1 MKNLLLSI
9 LLISVF
15 FLNAQQFD
23 ESFLDSLPEDIREDL
38 VNRSEENTK
47 ELDENYRPS
56 QYSSKLQQFEELID
70 LKSRI
75 EQDLRELEKRL
86 QSDERL
92 EINPELKLFGSDFF
106 NTFQTSFMPINEPN
120 PDSSYMLGV
129 GDVLS
134 IQLVG
139 QKDIIEDF
147 LINGDGSINFPDI
160 GEIVLIGLS
169 LDEASKLIK
178 SRVNSSF
185 IGIEAFISMSKLR
198 DVNVLITGD
207 AQNPGIYTLSGN
219 SNILQAINIAGGIS
233 EYGTFRE
240 INLVRDNKI
249 IEVLDVYELL
259 INGNFNLK
267 ERLRSGDVIFINPR
281 KSIVSI
287 DGAVKR
293 PAKYELVDEQNL
305 GDVINYANG
314 FKQTADIQNIYLERI
329 LDGTLKSIPITN
341 SIQFDSIKSVDG
353 DMIYIREYPYRKATI
368 SGAVLKPGTYTM
380 AAGETLDDLINKA
393 GGFTEN
399 AYPFGAIF
407 ENRDAKLINEAA
419 QSLLYQEFLD
429 NIIALSQQNISGNFD
444 LTPIVGLTKEINDL
458 EPNGRIVVDMENEA
472 ARETLGIQEGD
483 NLKVPEKTNNV
494 YVYGEVSSE
503 GSVMYEENK
512 SVDFFIDKSGG
523 YKKYADNES
532 IYILHPN
539 GETQRYSKKRNI
551 FENQPKS
558 GITIYPGS
566 VIFVPREID
575 NSSSRTLA
583 AQAYVTILG
592 NLGLALA
599 SLNSISSDWFRST
612 MLLKKKEAGNKKFF
626 FVLIFLTFLSSAD
639 SFDNNLYN
647 NHGIVGLIN
656 IPTARSYDEGV
667 HGVTIYDSDID
678 QKITLTSNPYDWLE
692 ASFFYVNIPS
702 IELCRAYFDVRTY
715 CQGFKDKGFNLKL
728 RIKQEGI
735 FPAIAIGFM
744 DFAGTGKYSSE
755 YIVSS
760 YGVGKLDMHFGMGW
774 GALGGSSEKIKNP
787 FGYISDSF
795 YSRGGY
801 AGLGGQLN
809 FSNFFS
815 GQEAAPFY
823 GISYSFNKNVLFQI
837 EKDTILVDG
846 GSLPYPDRESDYTI
860 GLNYLIND
868 NFSLGF
874 SYEKGGYSS
883 LKFLYKNNPKRSF
896 KKYEYQQADTSIN
909 DDKYT
914 KLIKNLEENGIG
926 VNKISETSR
935 FLGLELTQFIH
946 PDLNLVEEIISQA
959 SRDAGIKKDIKK
971 DLKITDLKAV
981 SEIDEAFE
989 RSARTIYERQQYRG
1003 VNTSSN
1009 IRFRPFVASREEFFK
1024 GAVLAENDT
1033 EFVIRENLFF
1043 NTNLKYSLAD
1053 NFDDLIFPPVD
1064 TFPAQVRSDVKQYL
1078 KNMDQG
1084 ILVGRAQ
1091 IDYHLTPKTNHHLMF
1106 TGGILED
1113 MFSGYGAEY
1122 LYFKPNSNYSYGIEA
1137 FKVKKRDYNWG
1148 FGHLDYENI
1157 TMTANLYY
1165 RNYGLIPFDMKIS
1178 AGEYLAGDIGSTI
1191 EFSRTFQS
1199 GVRFGAF
1206 ATFTDVSSEDFGEG
1220 SFDKGIFFN
1229 IPIYGNLINYTWRPL
1244 TKDPGAK
1251 LIRHHN
1257 LNDLLVKF
1265 RPLD

>member
-9 LLISVF
+9 LLFSVF
-15 FLNAQQFD
+15 FVNAQQFD

-47 ELDENYRPS
+47 ALDENYRPS

-120 PDSSYMLGV
+120 PDSSYTLGV

-281 KSIVSI
+281 KSVVSI

-293 PAKYELVDEQNL
+293 PAKYELLDEQNL

-599 SLNSISSDWFRST
+599 SLNSISSD
-612 MLLKKKEAGNKKFF
+612 
-626 FVLIFLTFLSSAD
+626 
-639 SFDNNLYN
+639 
-647 NHGIVGLIN
+647 
-656 IPTARSYDEGV
+656 
-667 HGVTIYDSDID
+667 
-678 QKITLTSNPYDWLE
+678 
-692 ASFFYVNIPS
+692 
-702 IELCRAYFDVRTY
+702 
-715 CQGFKDKGFNLKL
+715 
-728 RIKQEGI
+728 
-735 FPAIAIGFM
+735 
-744 DFAGTGKYSSE
+744 
-755 YIVSS
+755 
-760 YGVGKLDMHFGMGW
+760 
-774 GALGGSSEKIKNP
+774 
-787 FGYISDSF
+787 
-795 YSRGGY
+795 
-801 AGLGGQLN
+801 
-809 FSNFFS
+809 
-815 GQEAAPFY
+815 
-823 GISYSFNKNVLFQI
+823 
-837 EKDTILVDG
+837 
-846 GSLPYPDRESDYTI
+846 
-860 GLNYLIND
+860 
-868 NFSLGF
+868 
-874 SYEKGGYSS
+874 
-883 LKFLYKNNPKRSF
+883 
-896 KKYEYQQADTSIN
+896 
-909 DDKYT
+909 
-914 KLIKNLEENGIG
+914 
-926 VNKISETSR
+926 
-935 FLGLELTQFIH
+935 
-946 PDLNLVEEIISQA
+946 
-959 SRDAGIKKDIKK
+959 
-971 DLKITDLKAV
+971 
-981 SEIDEAFE
+981 
-989 RSARTIYERQQYRG
+989 
-1003 VNTSSN
+1003 
-1009 IRFRPFVASREEFFK
+1009 
-1024 GAVLAENDT
+1024 
-1033 EFVIRENLFF
+1033 
-1043 NTNLKYSLAD
+1043 
-1053 NFDDLIFPPVD
+1053 
-1064 TFPAQVRSDVKQYL
+1064 
-1078 KNMDQG
+1078 
-1084 ILVGRAQ
+1084 
-1091 IDYHLTPKTNHHLMF
+1091 
-1106 TGGILED
+1106 
-1113 MFSGYGAEY
+1113 
-1122 LYFKPNSNYSYGIEA
+1122 
-1137 FKVKKRDYNWG
+1137 
-1148 FGHLDYENI
+1148 
-1157 TMTANLYY
+1157 
-1165 RNYGLIPFDMKIS
+1165 
-1178 AGEYLAGDIGSTI
+1178 
-1191 EFSRTFQS
+1191 
-1199 GVRFGAF
+1199 
-1206 ATFTDVSSEDFGEG
+1206 
-1220 SFDKGIFFN
+1220 
-1229 IPIYGNLINYTWRPL
+1229 
-1244 TKDPGAK
+1244 
-1251 LIRHHN
+1251 
-1257 LNDLLVKF
+1257 
-1265 RPLD
+1265 

>member
-9 LLISVF
+9 LLFSVF
-15 FLNAQQFD
+15 FVNAQQFD

-185 IGIEAFISMSKLR
+185 IGTEAFISMSKLR

-599 SLNSISSDWFRST
+599 SLNSISSD
-612 MLLKKKEAGNKKFF
+612 
-626 FVLIFLTFLSSAD
+626 
-639 SFDNNLYN
+639 
-647 NHGIVGLIN
+647 
-656 IPTARSYDEGV
+656 
-667 HGVTIYDSDID
+667 
-678 QKITLTSNPYDWLE
+678 
-692 ASFFYVNIPS
+692 
-702 IELCRAYFDVRTY
+702 
-715 CQGFKDKGFNLKL
+715 
-728 RIKQEGI
+728 
-735 FPAIAIGFM
+735 
-744 DFAGTGKYSSE
+744 
-755 YIVSS
+755 
-760 YGVGKLDMHFGMGW
+760 
-774 GALGGSSEKIKNP
+774 
-787 FGYISDSF
+787 
-795 YSRGGY
+795 
-801 AGLGGQLN
+801 
-809 FSNFFS
+809 
-815 GQEAAPFY
+815 
-823 GISYSFNKNVLFQI
+823 
-837 EKDTILVDG
+837 
-846 GSLPYPDRESDYTI
+846 
-860 GLNYLIND
+860 
-868 NFSLGF
+868 
-874 SYEKGGYSS
+874 
-883 LKFLYKNNPKRSF
+883 
-896 KKYEYQQADTSIN
+896 
-909 DDKYT
+909 
-914 KLIKNLEENGIG
+914 
-926 VNKISETSR
+926 
-935 FLGLELTQFIH
+935 
-946 PDLNLVEEIISQA
+946 
-959 SRDAGIKKDIKK
+959 
-971 DLKITDLKAV
+971 
-981 SEIDEAFE
+981 
-989 RSARTIYERQQYRG
+989 
-1003 VNTSSN
+1003 
-1009 IRFRPFVASREEFFK
+1009 
-1024 GAVLAENDT
+1024 
-1033 EFVIRENLFF
+1033 
-1043 NTNLKYSLAD
+1043 
-1053 NFDDLIFPPVD
+1053 
-1064 TFPAQVRSDVKQYL
+1064 
-1078 KNMDQG
+1078 
-1084 ILVGRAQ
+1084 
-1091 IDYHLTPKTNHHLMF
+1091 
-1106 TGGILED
+1106 
-1113 MFSGYGAEY
+1113 
-1122 LYFKPNSNYSYGIEA
+1122 
-1137 FKVKKRDYNWG
+1137 
-1148 FGHLDYENI
+1148 
-1157 TMTANLYY
+1157 
-1165 RNYGLIPFDMKIS
+1165 
-1178 AGEYLAGDIGSTI
+1178 
-1191 EFSRTFQS
+1191 
-1199 GVRFGAF
+1199 
-1206 ATFTDVSSEDFGEG
+1206 
-1220 SFDKGIFFN
+1220 
-1229 IPIYGNLINYTWRPL
+1229 
-1244 TKDPGAK
+1244 
-1251 LIRHHN
+1251 
-1257 LNDLLVKF
+1257 
-1265 RPLD
+1265 

>member
-47 ELDENYRPS
+47 ALDENYRPS

-86 QSDERL
+86 QSDDRL
-92 EINPELKLFGSDFF
+92 EINTELKLFGSDFF

-120 PDSSYMLGV
+120 PDSSYTLGV

-281 KSIVSI
+281 KSVVSI

-380 AAGETLDDLINKA
+380 AAGETLDDLIIKA

-599 SLNSISSDWFRST
+599 SLNSISSD
-612 MLLKKKEAGNKKFF
+612 
-626 FVLIFLTFLSSAD
+626 
-639 SFDNNLYN
+639 
-647 NHGIVGLIN
+647 
-656 IPTARSYDEGV
+656 
-667 HGVTIYDSDID
+667 
-678 QKITLTSNPYDWLE
+678 
-692 ASFFYVNIPS
+692 
-702 IELCRAYFDVRTY
+702 
-715 CQGFKDKGFNLKL
+715 
-728 RIKQEGI
+728 
-735 FPAIAIGFM
+735 
-744 DFAGTGKYSSE
+744 
-755 YIVSS
+755 
-760 YGVGKLDMHFGMGW
+760 
-774 GALGGSSEKIKNP
+774 
-787 FGYISDSF
+787 
-795 YSRGGY
+795 
-801 AGLGGQLN
+801 
-809 FSNFFS
+809 
-815 GQEAAPFY
+815 
-823 GISYSFNKNVLFQI
+823 
-837 EKDTILVDG
+837 
-846 GSLPYPDRESDYTI
+846 
-860 GLNYLIND
+860 
-868 NFSLGF
+868 
-874 SYEKGGYSS
+874 
-883 LKFLYKNNPKRSF
+883 
-896 KKYEYQQADTSIN
+896 
-909 DDKYT
+909 
-914 KLIKNLEENGIG
+914 
-926 VNKISETSR
+926 
-935 FLGLELTQFIH
+935 
-946 PDLNLVEEIISQA
+946 
-959 SRDAGIKKDIKK
+959 
-971 DLKITDLKAV
+971 
-981 SEIDEAFE
+981 
-989 RSARTIYERQQYRG
+989 
-1003 VNTSSN
+1003 
-1009 IRFRPFVASREEFFK
+1009 
-1024 GAVLAENDT
+1024 
-1033 EFVIRENLFF
+1033 
-1043 NTNLKYSLAD
+1043 
-1053 NFDDLIFPPVD
+1053 
-1064 TFPAQVRSDVKQYL
+1064 
-1078 KNMDQG
+1078 
-1084 ILVGRAQ
+1084 
-1091 IDYHLTPKTNHHLMF
+1091 
-1106 TGGILED
+1106 
-1113 MFSGYGAEY
+1113 
-1122 LYFKPNSNYSYGIEA
+1122 
-1137 FKVKKRDYNWG
+1137 
-1148 FGHLDYENI
+1148 
-1157 TMTANLYY
+1157 
-1165 RNYGLIPFDMKIS
+1165 
-1178 AGEYLAGDIGSTI
+1178 
-1191 EFSRTFQS
+1191 
-1199 GVRFGAF
+1199 
-1206 ATFTDVSSEDFGEG
+1206 
-1220 SFDKGIFFN
+1220 
-1229 IPIYGNLINYTWRPL
+1229 
-1244 TKDPGAK
+1244 
-1251 LIRHHN
+1251 
-1257 LNDLLVKF
+1257 
-1265 RPLD
+1265 

>member
-23 ESFLDSLPEDIREDL
+23 ESFLDSLPDDIREDL

-47 ELDENYRPS
+47 ALDENYRPS

-86 QSDERL
+86 QSDDKL
-92 EINPELKLFGSDFF
+92 EINTELKLFGSDFF

-120 PDSSYMLGV
+120 PDSSYTLGV

-281 KSIVSI
+281 KSVVSI

-293 PAKYELVDEQNL
+293 PAKYELLDEQNL

-380 AAGETLDDLINKA
+380 AAGETLDDLIIKA

-599 SLNSISSDWFRST
+599 SLNSISSD
-612 MLLKKKEAGNKKFF
+612 
-626 FVLIFLTFLSSAD
+626 
-639 SFDNNLYN
+639 
-647 NHGIVGLIN
+647 
-656 IPTARSYDEGV
+656 
-667 HGVTIYDSDID
+667 
-678 QKITLTSNPYDWLE
+678 
-692 ASFFYVNIPS
+692 
-702 IELCRAYFDVRTY
+702 
-715 CQGFKDKGFNLKL
+715 
-728 RIKQEGI
+728 
-735 FPAIAIGFM
+735 
-744 DFAGTGKYSSE
+744 
-755 YIVSS
+755 
-760 YGVGKLDMHFGMGW
+760 
-774 GALGGSSEKIKNP
+774 
-787 FGYISDSF
+787 
-795 YSRGGY
+795 
-801 AGLGGQLN
+801 
-809 FSNFFS
+809 
-815 GQEAAPFY
+815 
-823 GISYSFNKNVLFQI
+823 
-837 EKDTILVDG
+837 
-846 GSLPYPDRESDYTI
+846 
-860 GLNYLIND
+860 
-868 NFSLGF
+868 
-874 SYEKGGYSS
+874 
-883 LKFLYKNNPKRSF
+883 
-896 KKYEYQQADTSIN
+896 
-909 DDKYT
+909 
-914 KLIKNLEENGIG
+914 
-926 VNKISETSR
+926 
-935 FLGLELTQFIH
+935 
-946 PDLNLVEEIISQA
+946 
-959 SRDAGIKKDIKK
+959 
-971 DLKITDLKAV
+971 
-981 SEIDEAFE
+981 
-989 RSARTIYERQQYRG
+989 
-1003 VNTSSN
+1003 
-1009 IRFRPFVASREEFFK
+1009 
-1024 GAVLAENDT
+1024 
-1033 EFVIRENLFF
+1033 
-1043 NTNLKYSLAD
+1043 
-1053 NFDDLIFPPVD
+1053 
-1064 TFPAQVRSDVKQYL
+1064 
-1078 KNMDQG
+1078 
-1084 ILVGRAQ
+1084 
-1091 IDYHLTPKTNHHLMF
+1091 
-1106 TGGILED
+1106 
-1113 MFSGYGAEY
+1113 
-1122 LYFKPNSNYSYGIEA
+1122 
-1137 FKVKKRDYNWG
+1137 
-1148 FGHLDYENI
+1148 
-1157 TMTANLYY
+1157 
-1165 RNYGLIPFDMKIS
+1165 
-1178 AGEYLAGDIGSTI
+1178 
-1191 EFSRTFQS
+1191 
-1199 GVRFGAF
+1199 
-1206 ATFTDVSSEDFGEG
+1206 
-1220 SFDKGIFFN
+1220 
-1229 IPIYGNLINYTWRPL
+1229 
-1244 TKDPGAK
+1244 
-1251 LIRHHN
+1251 
-1257 LNDLLVKF
+1257 
-1265 RPLD
+1265 